1 MDEPQRQELLA
12 VEAANRTTGPP
23 QPKNRIS
30 CPMAEWRVFSPQTI
44 NYEQIQL
51 DSGNK
56 AHQTPVSFG
65 ATNGE
70 ARSPCNLEN

>member
-1 MDEPQRQELLA
+1 M
-12 VEAANRTTGPP
+12 
-23 QPKNRIS
+23 
-30 CPMAEWRVFSPQTI
+30 EWLVFSPETI

-56 AHQTPVSFG
+56 AHEAPVTFG